1 MEDSRRSWGNTGLTV
16 TATFLWECMIGPC
29 DAVDVALDG
38 ALSSLG
44 FYALC
49 FGTTA
54 PFYFLP
60 SIIDMIPV
68 KDQALQHV
76 PSQL

>member
-38 ALSSLG
+38 ARESPYS
-44 FYALC
+44 
-49 FGTTA
+49 
-54 PFYFLP
+54 
-60 SIIDMIPV
+60 
-68 KDQALQHV
+68 LQHSMTSPCDV
-76 PSQL
+76 LVVKGIK